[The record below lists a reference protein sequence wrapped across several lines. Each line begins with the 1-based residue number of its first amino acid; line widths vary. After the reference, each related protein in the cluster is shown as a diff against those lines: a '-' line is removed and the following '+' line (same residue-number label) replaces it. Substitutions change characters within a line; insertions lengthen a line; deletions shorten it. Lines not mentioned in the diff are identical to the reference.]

1 MSSDPATE
9 SAPDPSGPAPVS
21 VKKGAPFSRT
31 LQLSGELEAI
41 RVRLAA
47 AGSSG
52 GGGGPDGAPGA
63 TGVTL
68 ADVIATLRGR
78 AYTLLLILLA
88 LPFITPIPLPGLS
101 TPFGAAI
108 AIIAFRLMLGQ
119 RPWLPE
125 WLRKKR
131 LPPGFFGRVF
141 SATGKIVRF
150 LEKFLRPRPGLLT
163 EQEWLRRAHA
173 LLIFVCALVLLL
185 PLPVPFSNSFP
196 AWTILLAAGGLLE
209 RDSRAIVCA
218 YAVAAAGVVFFV
230 FLGGAAQ
237 EGFEA
242 LRAWWANR

>member
-1 MSSDPATE
+1 MPFAKKSSPKKTI
-9 SAPDPSGPAPVS
+9 PVHDNTKS
-21 VKKGAPFSRT
+21 SRA
-31 LQLSGELEAI
+31 LPLSGELEAI

-47 AGSSG
+47 AGDS
-52 GGGGPDGAPGA
+52 GPDGTPEA
-63 TGVTL
+63 VTL

-125 WLRKKR
+125 WLQKKR

-141 SATGKIVRF
+141 SVTEKVVRF

-173 LLIFVCALVLLL
+173 LLIFASALVLLL

-196 AWTILLAAGGLLE
+196 AWAILLAAGGLLE

-230 FLGGAAQ
+230 FLGGAVQ

-242 LRAWWANR
+242 LRAWWVNR